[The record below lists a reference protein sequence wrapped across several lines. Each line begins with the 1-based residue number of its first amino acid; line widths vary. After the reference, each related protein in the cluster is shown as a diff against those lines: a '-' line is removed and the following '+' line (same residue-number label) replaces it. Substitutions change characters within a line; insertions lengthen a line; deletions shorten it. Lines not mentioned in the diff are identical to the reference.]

1 MSDQPLPSR
10 RQLLLVSAAALLTAG
25 CEGRA
30 SAPSSAP
37 QSPSGPVPSS
47 GGPVQSSATNAA
59 GPPDWPSLASGL
71 KGTLTL
77 PDSSAENAD
86 RYNSLRLTEN
96 PRFDAAMPLAV
107 LSAAAEED
115 VAAAVQFAV
124 RERVPLAV
132 RSGGHGYRG
141 YSAGGAPG
149 TGIAPSLV
157 LDTRPLA
164 GITVAA
170 DGTATIGA
178 GASLV
183 SVYAALANAGR
194 ALAAGSCPTVGIT
207 GLALGGGVGV
217 LTRAYG
223 LTCDALTGVR
233 LVTADGRIRT
243 ADANNEPDLFWACRG
258 GGGGLLGVVT
268 SLSFAT
274 QPAPVISTVYLQWD
288 YAVAAAVIQ
297 AWQNWAPQADTRLW
311 STLKL
316 LGGSN
321 HAEPLVQLS
330 GTWTGPAAELD
341 AQFAPLH
348 AAVGSY
354 PLLTRPVLNRSYLDV
369 MLGYAGCASTP
380 VDQCHTGTGGA
391 LQRGA
396 FSGTSHVPY
405 RMLDAGG
412 VAALLARVQ
421 AASAVPGL
429 VEGGVSL
436 DALGGAVAK
445 AAPDATAFVHR
456 QALATV
462 QYTATYASG
471 VDPAPFDAYVRGSRA
486 AMVPSWGNG
495 AYVNYADASIP
506 DSAAAYFGVNAGRL
520 KEIKATVDPD
530 NLFNLPQGY

>member
-1 MSDQPLPSR
+1 MPSR

-30 SAPSSAP
+30 SAPSSTP
-37 QSPSGPVPSS
+37 RSPSGPVQSPSGPV
-47 GGPVQSSATNAA
+47 QNAA
-59 GPPDWPSLASGL
+59 GPPDWQSLASGL

-77 PDSSAENAD
+77 PDSSADNAD

-107 LSAAAEED
+107 LSAAAEGD

-124 RERVPLAV
+124 RERVPLAL
-132 RSGGHGYRG
+132 RSGGHDYRG

-157 LDTRPLA
+157 LDMRPLA

-183 SVYAALANAGR
+183 SVYAELANAGR

-207 GLALGGGVGV
+207 GLALGGGAGV
-217 LTRAYG
+217 LTRAFG
-223 LTCDALTGVR
+223 LTCDALTAVR
-233 LVTADGRIRT
+233 IVTPDGRIRT
-243 ADANNEPDLFWACRG
+243 ADANHEPDLFWACRG

-268 SLSFAT
+268 SLTFAT
-274 QPAPVISTVYLQWD
+274 QPAPVINTVYLQWD
-288 YAVAAAVIQ
+288 YAVAAAVIE
-297 AWQNWAPQADTRLW
+297 AWQNWAPRADTRLW

-321 HAEPLVQLS
+321 HATPLVQLS

-354 PLLTRPVLNRSYLDV
+354 PQVTSPVLNRSYLDV
-369 MLGYAGCASTP
+369 MLGYAGCATTP

-396 FSGTSHVPY
+396 FSATSHVPY
-405 RMLDAGG
+405 RTLDGGG

-421 AASAVPGL
+421 AASDVPGL
-429 VEGGVSL
+429 LEGGVSL
-436 DALGGAVAK
+436 DALGGAAAK
-445 AAPDATAFVHR
+445 PAPDATAFVHR

-462 QYTATYASG
+462 QYTATYADG

-506 DSAAAYFGVNAGRL
+506 DSAAAYFGSNAGRL
-520 KEIKATVDPD
+520 KAIKAAVDPD
-530 NLFNLPQGY
+530 NLFNQPQGY